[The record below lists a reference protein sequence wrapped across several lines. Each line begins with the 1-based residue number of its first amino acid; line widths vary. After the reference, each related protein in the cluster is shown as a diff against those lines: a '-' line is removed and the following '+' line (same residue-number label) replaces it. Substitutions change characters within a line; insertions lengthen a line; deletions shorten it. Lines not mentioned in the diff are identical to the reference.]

1 MSSFQ
6 LTSAIRYDPIHSLPH
21 SPSPF
26 LLLPYH
32 FDRLRAAAAL
42 HGWQDTFPS
51 LSWPSF
57 LSTCNR
63 AVQEY
68 DGPGKGGPLKVRSPS
83 IIRVF
88 NSFSPHL
95 FFHQV
100 RLVLD
105 RAGNIA
111 ATVAHVSPL
120 GADPV
125 LASHISPS
133 TDSLPPSLGDPIA
146 LFLDSVATPSSLFT
160 ATKTTNRDH
169 YSAARAR
176 FGLPE
181 AGGPADV
188 LLWNTKGMITETS
201 VRNVA
206 FFRHGRWVTPHDS
219 TGCLPGVMR
228 RWLLE
233 QRLVVTDDRGWLR
246 RNNVQEG
253 ELVLVFNAVEGCR
266 IAIAHPRKV

>member
-6 LTSAIRYDPIHSLPH
+6 LTSAIRYDPIHSPTLVLNH
-21 SPSPF
+21 GQSPF

-32 FDRLRAAAAL
+32 FDRIRAAAAL
-42 HGWQDTFPS
+42 HGWQDTSPS
-51 LSWPSF
+51 LSWSSF
-57 LSTCNR
+57 QSTCNH

-68 DGPGKGGPLKVRSPS
+68 NGPGKGGPLKVRLLLHS
-83 IIRVF
+83 V
-88 NSFSPHL
+88 
-95 FFHQV
+95 
-100 RLVLD
+100 
-105 RAGNIA
+105 GNIT
-111 ATVAHVSPL
+111 ATVAPVSPL

-125 LASHISPS
+125 LAAHISPS
-133 TDSLPPSLGDPIA
+133 MDTLPPSLGDPIA
-146 LFLDSVATPSSLFT
+146 LFLDSAATPSSLFT
-160 ATKTTNRDH
+160 ATKTTNRGH

-233 QRLVVTDDRGWLR
+233 QRLVVTDDRGWLS
-246 RNNVQEG
+246 RNNVKEG
-253 ELVLVFNAVEGCR
+253 ELVLIFNAVEGCR